1 MRIDEAFLDSNLLG
15 AGLDDVSTWKP
26 WLSVLKATYGLRL
39 TEDEQGFF
47 ASVSGAREAPT
58 APVSELWA
66 VIGRRSGKSR
76 VAAAIATWTALQD
89 HRLAPGETGHVLCLS
104 ASRAQA
110 RTIFRYCLG
119 FLEGAPML
127 AREVESITQ
136 EEIRLR
142 SGVVIAT
149 HVNSFRSVRGRTI
162 LAAIFDEVAFWRDDT
177 SANPDREVYRAVLP
191 SLAASN
197 GPLIAISTP
206 YRKTGLLHERHK
218 TYFGQDDP
226 DVLVIQGAST
236 LFNPALKPAMI
247 DRAMRDDP
255 EAAGA
260 EWNAEFRSDI
270 DAFLDDGQ
278 ITAAVDMGRPRE
290 LPPRPGIS
298 YAAFVDASGGRSD
311 AYTICI
317 GHRQGDRFVA
327 DVVTGQA
334 PPFNPSTV
342 TANFAAL
349 VQQYGCK
356 KVTGDNFA
364 AEWVATAWRSQGLI
378 YERADMPAS
387 GLYLEALPAFMRE
400 QISIPDHP
408 QLIREL
414 RGLER
419 RTSRMGRD
427 TVSHAPGGHDDYAN
441 ALAGCLRVA
450 QAKPNRAFSSVY
462 RGAF

>member
-1 MRIDEAFLDSNLLG
+1 LQTGRAIRFL
-15 AGLDDVSTWKP
+15 K
-26 WLSVLKATYGLRL
+26 
-39 TEDEQGFF
+39 
-47 ASVSGAREAPT
+47 
-58 APVSELWA
+58 
-66 VIGRRSGKSR
+66 
-76 VAAAIATWTALQD
+76 
-89 HRLAPGETGHVLCLS
+89 
-104 ASRAQA
+104 
-110 RTIFRYCLG
+110 
-119 FLEGAPML
+119 GAPLL
-127 AREVESITQ
+127 AREVESVTQ

-142 SGVVIAT
+142 AGVVIAT
-149 HVNSFRSVRGRTI
+149 HVNSFRTVRGRTI
-162 LAAIFDEVAFWRDDT
+162 LAAIFDEIAFWRDDA

-191 SLAASN
+191 SLAASG
-197 GPLIAISTP
+197 GPLVAISTP

-218 TYFGQDDP
+218 SCFGKDDA
-226 DVLVIQGAST
+226 DILVIQGASR
-236 LFNPALKPAMI
+236 LFNPTLQQKMV

-270 DAFLDDGQ
+270 DSFLDDGQ
-278 ITAAVDMGRPRE
+278 IMVAVDMGRPRE
-290 LPPRPGIS
+290 LPPRPGIP

-311 AYTICI
+311 AYTMCI
-317 GHRQGDRFVA
+317 GHRHGDKFIA
-327 DVVTGQA
+327 DVVTGEP

-342 TANFAAL
+342 TARMAGI
-349 VQQYGCK
+349 VQAYGCR

-387 GLYLEALPAFMRE
+387 ALYLEALPAFMRE
-400 QISIPDHP
+400 QISLPDHH

-414 RGLER
+414 RSLER

-427 TVSHAPGGHDDYAN
+427 TVSHPPGGHDDYAN

-450 QAKPNRAFSSVY
+450 QPNTAFVSTY

>member
-1 MRIDEAFLDSNLLG
+1 MRIDQALLDPALLG

-39 TEDEQGFF
+39 TAAEQTFLT
-47 ASVSGAREAPT
+47 SVSGGREAPA
-58 APVSELWA
+58 APVSELWCI
-66 VIGRRSGKSR
+66 IGRRSGKSR
-76 VAAAIATWTALQD
+76 VAAAVATWTALQA
-89 HRLAPGETGHVLCLS
+89 HRLAAGETGHVLCLS
-104 ASRAQA
+104 ASRGQA

-127 AREVESITQ
+127 AREIEGVTAD
-136 EEIRLR
+136 EIRLR
-142 SGVVIAT
+142 NGVEIAT

-162 LAAIFDEVAFWRDDT
+162 LAAIFDEIAFWRDDA

-191 SLAASN
+191 SLAASG
-197 GPLIAISTP
+197 GPLVAISTP
-206 YRKTGLLHERHK
+206 YRKTGLLYERHK
-218 TYFGQDDP
+218 SYFGQDDP
-226 DVLVIQGAST
+226 DVLIVQGASQ
-236 LFNPALKPAMI
+236 LFNPTLKPAMI
-247 DRAMRDDP
+247 DRAIRDDP

-278 ITAAVDMGRPRE
+278 ITAAVDVGRPRE
-290 LPPRPGIS
+290 LPPRPGLS
-298 YAAFVDASGGRSD
+298 YSAFVDASGGRSD

-317 GHRQGDRFVA
+317 GHRHGDRFIA
-327 DVVTGQA
+327 DVVAGQA
-334 PPFNPSTV
+334 PPFNPSVV
-342 TANFAAL
+342 TARMASM
-349 VQQYGCK
+349 VQQYSCR

-387 GLYLEALPAFMRE
+387 ALYLEALPAFMRE

-408 QLIREL
+408 VLIREL

-427 TVSHAPGGHDDYAN
+427 TVSHPPGGHDDYAN
-441 ALAGCLRVA
+441 SLAGCLRVA
-450 QAKPNRAFSSVY
+450 HAKPNLAFSSTY